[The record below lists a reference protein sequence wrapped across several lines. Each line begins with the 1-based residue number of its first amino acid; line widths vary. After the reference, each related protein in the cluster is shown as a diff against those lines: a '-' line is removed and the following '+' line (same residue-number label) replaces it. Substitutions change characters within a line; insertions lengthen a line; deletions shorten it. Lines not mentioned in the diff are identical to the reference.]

1 MKTVFRITVIF
12 NLLLVVLSFVCAV
25 IGAID
30 RSVDFVA
37 ISVLIILIACLQT
50 ALMIALFTFKN
61 LIGKTK

>member
-50 ALMIALFTFKN
+50 TLMIALFTFKN